1 MGKIYHSQ
9 LQGSPQSNTESHG
22 VLSFYQWDLKERK
35 ISLCG
40 SVLLCG
46 ENKLF
51 YYFKSGE
58 TQQQLFIACIT
69 EMNGSFG
76 VVARTFYADHLTQA
90 EAFVLDG
97 LSGLYAGDAGSGS
110 RRWGERS
117 PTCLLYTSDAADEL

>member
-1 MGKIYHSQ
+1 M
-9 LQGSPQSNTESHG
+9 
-22 VLSFYQWDLKERK
+22 
-35 ISLCG
+35 
-40 SVLLCG
+40 LLCG

-76 VVARTFYADHLTQA
+76 IVARTFYANHLTQA

-110 RRWGERS
+110 
-117 PTCLLYTSDAADEL
+117 

>member
-1 MGKIYHSQ
+1 M
-9 LQGSPQSNTESHG
+9 
-22 VLSFYQWDLKERK
+22 
-35 ISLCG
+35 
-40 SVLLCG
+40 LLCG

-76 VVARTFYADHLTQA
+76 IVARTFYANHLTQA

-117 PTCLLYTSDAADEL
+117 PTYLFQVTGDRRRDDLHLRPFAFRTVGRRTGREAFGKLLAGISFSNFQSS